1 VPSVILAN
9 LVLGENIVPE
19 FIQQDCT
26 VENLAAALLPLL
38 GDTPERRRQTEAFSR
53 LDVIMEIGSAVPSAR
68 GAEII
73 LREVT
78 RGRA

>member
-1 VPSVILAN
+1 
-9 LVLGENIVPE
+9 
-19 FIQQDCT
+19 
-26 VENLAAALLPLL
+26 LPLL

-53 LDVIMEIGSAVPSAR
+53 LDAIMEIGSAVPSAR

-73 LREVT
+73 LHEVL